1 MQNDTTQAQTLPTSG
16 TIDSRIG
23 PLGFEGG
30 YPRRRASPN
39 SMMNSTS
46 SGRCRS

>member
-1 MQNDTTQAQTLPTSG
+1 MQHDTTQAQPLTMPG

-30 YPRRRASPN
+30 YRLQADRVRPI
-39 SMMNSTS
+39 THLIDQ
-46 SGRCRS
+46 